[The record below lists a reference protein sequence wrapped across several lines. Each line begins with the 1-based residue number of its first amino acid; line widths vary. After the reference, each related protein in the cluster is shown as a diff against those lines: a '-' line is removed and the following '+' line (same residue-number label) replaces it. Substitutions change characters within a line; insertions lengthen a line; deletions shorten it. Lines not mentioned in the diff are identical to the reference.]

1 LILLSDFG
9 TGTVVV
15 YFVSHCIGYLTHV
28 LPKMLYMHG
37 WWKDLLYY

>member
-1 LILLSDFG
+1 MYLYRSSLILLSDFG

-15 YFVSHCIGYLTHV
+15 YFVSHFIGYKTHV

-37 WWKDLLYY
+37 